1 MKTGGEGLPREEEAA
16 RRLALA
22 YGWNTT
28 SYQILNPGIGH
39 WLAPELPAVVGYVR
53 RPGYLVAAGAPA
65 CPGEKLREAAG
76 AFERFAR
83 EQGRRVC
90 WVCAEERLIRTLA
103 DGEHASIAI
112 GAQPEW
118 EPAGWERVVNGRG
131 SLRAQLNRA
140 RNKGVWIE
148 EVENGDEERLPELRQ
163 CVEEWLHTRR
173 LPPLHFLTEPQTLGG
188 VMADRVILAARRKG
202 KTVAFLLASPVGPRN
217 GYLVEQIARSP
228 RAPNGTSE
236 LLIDA
241 AMRQFAGEGR
251 SYATL
256 GLVALAWE
264 KTEEMAANPW
274 WVRATMRL
282 ARAHA
287 GRFYNFRGLL
297 RFRTKLEPD
306 GWESVFAITNERRF
320 SPLALY
326 AMGGAFSGISP
337 ALALAIGVGKAARQ
351 EWKWLRNRV
360 RGSGKE

>member
-1 MKTGGEGLPREEEAA
+1 MKAGGEGLPRDDERA
-16 RRLALA
+16 RRLALD

-39 WLAPELPAVVGYVR
+39 WFAPDFPAVVGYVR

-65 CPGEKLREAAG
+65 CPEENLREAVA

-83 EQGRRVC
+83 GQGRRVC
-90 WVCAEERLIRTLA
+90 WVCAEERLRKALD
-103 DGEHASIAI
+103 DGEHAAIAI

-118 EPAGWERVVNGRG
+118 DPAGWARIVNRRG

-140 RNKGVWIE
+140 RNKGVRIE
-148 EVENGDEERLPELRQ
+148 EAGDAERRPELRR
-163 CVEEWLHTRR
+163 CVEEWLKTRR
-173 LPPLHFLTEPQTLGG
+173 LPPLHFLTEPQTLEG
-188 VMADRVILAARRKG
+188 VMADRVILAARKHG
-202 KTVAFLLASPVGPRN
+202 ETMAFLLASPVGPRN
-217 GYLVEQIARSP
+217 GYLLEQIARRP
-228 RAPNGTSE
+228 GAPNGTSE

-241 AMRQFAGEGR
+241 AMRRFAAEGR
-251 SYATL
+251 GYATL

-264 KTEEMAANPW
+264 KTEEMRANPW

-297 RFRTKLEPD
+297 RFRTKLDPG
-306 GWESVFAITNERRF
+306 GWECVFAIANERRF
-320 SPLALY
+320 SPRAMY

-337 ALALAIGVGKAARQ
+337 ALAVAIGVGKAARQ
-351 EWKWLRNRV
+351 EWKWFEKRLRKGR
-360 RGSGKE
+360 KE